1 MAVSA
6 GPAVPPRSVFPFRVR
21 CGFRRSLVLG
31 LVVVDGLRS
40 VSQTAVPRGT
50 EQPGAR
56 LSPGWSASK
65 RRGLCAV
72 TPVLARESSPACG
85 FSTGSVD
92 GQTARPSG
100 GAIGAE
106 RRRVE
111 NSRRRPSAAASTRAS
126 YGSGAA
132 RLAAALSGDALG
144 RLAACSAPWGR
155 AFHVGGPVCSAPASL
170 RPSSRSDGVVRTAGG
185 VGRGMTGVYGARVIE
200 LAVDQEKAPVESVPR
215 RLSGRL
221 YRISGCG
228 RAGVA
233 LLGVEG
239 ATPVRDG
246 WLD

>member
-1 MAVSA
+1 MFTEARCATRVQMTRVFPEP
-6 GPAVPPRSVFPFRVR
+6 GPAMTS
-21 CGFRRSLVLG
+21 
-31 LVVVDGLRS
+31 
-40 VSQTAVPRGT
+40 
-50 EQPGAR
+50 
-56 LSPGWSASK
+56 SA
-65 RRGLCAV
+65 
-72 TPVLARESSPACG
+72 P
-85 FSTGSVD
+85 
-92 GQTARPSG
+92 
-100 GAIGAE
+100 
-106 RRRVE
+106 
-111 NSRRRPSAAASTRAS
+111 
-126 YGSGAA
+126 SGAA
-132 RLAAALSGDALG
+132 TASSWR
-144 RLAACSAPWGR
+144 
-155 AFHVGGPVCSAPASL
+155 SL